1 IRLPKPKNKN
11 LMVFGWG
18 ISRPHVG
25 YMSCRRHSRWTRADW
40 GTMPYGKQLRH
51 AQRIEVYSAA
61 YKLAWKQI
69 PALQRRAQPHIS
81 LRIHAS
87 IRRQLKAGARDPTS
101 MASEALKEV
110 FVDGTY

>member
-1 IRLPKPKNKN
+1 
-11 LMVFGWG
+11 
-18 ISRPHVG
+18 
-25 YMSCRRHSRWTRADW
+25 
-40 GTMPYGKQLRH
+40 MPYGKQLRH

-101 MASEALKEV
+101 VASEALKEV